1 MVTTRDLIG
10 RISNYPLTV
19 VQAMVNNQVAQGNK
33 ENVNVFQINPTATLA
48 EGGFDWEDSPEGYDY
63 WHNVGYNHKFDISRT
78 QPIVGDVINVTR
90 LDGRK
95 VKDVVCVGYIPSIKF
110 PVLYVTKRTWE
121 MIQND
126 DSNLLPNPNV
136 YMGVIEN
143 KVRLTLKD
151 ISEGKG
157 VGVDPSL
164 IEIVNE

>member
-1 MVTTRDLIG
+1 MATTRDLVG
-10 RISNYPLTV
+10 EISNYPLAI

-33 ENVNVFQINPTATLA
+33 ENVNVFQIDPTATLA
-48 EGGFDWEDSPEGYDY
+48 EGGFDWGASPEGKDY
-63 WHNVGYNHKFDISRT
+63 WYSVVYTHNFSMPRT
-78 QPIVGDVINVTR
+78 QPRVGDVIDVTR